1 MPNGDIDLY
10 SLMPAIYR
18 ERDAALN
25 YPLQGLLSILAAQ
38 GELVDADIRQL
49 YENLFIETCQE
60 WVIPYIGDLVSN
72 NLLYDPTR
80 ITQVDTAKTLFPDL
94 AGKDLL
100 APVAIRIRADVAK
113 TIYYRRRKGTPA
125 MLEELARDITGWP
138 AHVVEFFHLLG
149 WEQFLEHQRPQ
160 CTWADLRSI
169 DNMERLYGPFDSAT
183 HTVDV
188 RQPNQEDGWHN
199 IRNIGFFLWRLQS
212 FEMENLPARATGA
225 ATPWQCHFSPLG
237 NSAPLFTQLRPEVE
251 GSGLVTE
258 IDVSAPIRRLL
269 FFQDLDNYKNLN
281 VPPPRSD
288 HTQLYGS
295 FTENTGTSI
304 FVAVNGTGI
313 TPAVDPS
320 APPSAFVPQV
330 VCTRLDSWPAAQ
342 PSGKVVGIDVVNGRL
357 VVGDGWG
364 PVTEVDVSFWTGFSS
379 GLGGG
384 TYDRHKWLENPVAF
398 TPPAKIYVVQQKSPA
413 PGQFASVSAA
423 LTQWQL
429 DNPPNAIVSI
439 LDNRTYSLPGTIM
452 LPSNATLAIEANT
465 GCRPLLQAQTPG
477 GALEIDVSGIN
488 PADDERNTT
497 FTLSGVVLEGFIDVI
512 GDLGKLRL
520 FHSTLVPGRQ
530 LDQNSKPVSPGASV
544 IVEPTDVSGNQI
556 NLQLSVQAAFSIL
569 GQLSVPEPCT
579 GIWLLDSIVQ
589 STATGANWIAVSGPV
604 DPITTKPTPGAPLHT
619 ERTTFLGNV
628 LVQSLEA
635 SEAIFTAPVVAVRTQ
650 DGCVRFSFVAQNS
663 TTPRRYR
670 CQPDLASANAIAA
683 ALQANPSLSQADQQ
697 QIATETAAAIVPSF
711 TTTVY
716 GQPAYAQLLLSCPE
730 EIRTGAEDNSE
741 MGAFSHLK
749 QPQRESNLKVRLQEY
764 LPFGLDPGIIYV
776 T

>member
-1 MPNGDIDLY
+1 MPTDDIDLY

-25 YPLQGLLSILAAQ
+25 YSLRGLLSILAVQ
-38 GELVDADIRQL
+38 GQLVDQDIRQL

-72 NLLYDPTR
+72 NLIYDPTR
-80 ITQVDTAKTLFPDL
+80 ITQIDTAKTLFPDL
-94 AGKDLL
+94 TGKDLL

-113 TIYYRRRKGTPA
+113 TIFYRRRKGTPA
-125 MLEELARDITGWP
+125 MLEGLARDITGWP
-138 AHVVEFFHLLG
+138 AHVVEFFQLLG

-160 CTWADLRSI
+160 RVWTDLRSI
-169 DNMERLYGPFDSAT
+169 DNMERLYGAFDSAT

-188 RQPNQEDGWHN
+188 RQPSQQDGWHN
-199 IRNIGFFLWRLQS
+199 IRHIGFFLWRLQS
-212 FEMENLPARATGA
+212 FKMENIPARPTGA
-225 ATPWQCHFSPLG
+225 ATLWQCHFSPLG
-237 NSAPLFTQLRPEVE
+237 NAAPLFTQLRPEVE
-251 GSGLVTE
+251 GGGLVTE

-269 FFQDLDNYKNLN
+269 FFQDLESYKDRD
-281 VPPPRSD
+281 VPPTRPD

-295 FTENTGTSI
+295 FAENTGTSI
-304 FVAVNGTGI
+304 FVSVNGTDI

-320 APPSAFVPQV
+320 APPPAFVPQV
-330 VCTRLDSWPAAQ
+330 VCTRLDAFPAAQ

-357 VVGDGWG
+357 VIGDGFG
-364 PVTEVDVSFWTGFSS
+364 PVTEVDVSYWTGFSS

-384 TYDRHKWLENPVAF
+384 TYDRHKWLENPAAF
-398 TPPAKIYVVQQKSPA
+398 TPPAKVYVVQQKSPA
-413 PGQFASVSAA
+413 PGQFVSVDAA

-429 DNPPNAIVSI
+429 DNPPNAVISI
-439 LDNRTYSLPGTIM
+439 LDNRTYSLPGTIT
-452 LPSNATLAIEANT
+452 LPSDATLAIEADT
-465 GCRPLLQAQTPG
+465 GSRPLLQAQTPG

-488 PADDERNTT
+488 PADQERNTS
-497 FTLSGVVLEGFIDVI
+497 FTLSGVVVEGFVDVI

-530 LDQNSKPVSPGASV
+530 LDEDSKPVSSGPSV
-544 IVEPTDVSGNQI
+544 IVAATNASGKI
-556 NLQLSVQAAFSIL
+556 NEQLSVQAAFSIL
-569 GQLSVPEPCT
+569 GQLIVPELCT
-579 GIWLLDSIVQ
+579 GIWLLDCIVQ
-589 STATGANWIAVSGPV
+589 STATGVNWIAVCGPTDPVSGN
-604 DPITTKPTPGAPLHT
+604 PTSAAPLHT
-619 ERTTFLGNV
+619 ERSTFLGNV
-628 LVQSLEA
+628 LVQALEA
-635 SEAIFTAPVVAVRTQ
+635 SEAIFTAPVIAVRTQ
-650 DGCVRFSFVAQNS
+650 DGCVRFSFIAQGS

-670 CQPDLASANAIAA
+670 CQPDLAIANAVAA
-683 ALQANPSLSQADQQ
+683 ALQANPSLSLADQQ
-697 QIATETAAAIVPSF
+697 QIATEIAAAVVPSF

-741 MGAFSHLK
+741 MGAFCHLK